1 MKFLLQQQQTLKY
14 IFNKYEKLGNREQKR
29 KKKRFK
35 LFIFRY
41 YDERIKLII

>member
-29 KKKRFK
+29 FK
-35 LFIFRY
+35 LFVFFRY